1 MLTIC
6 ISVYKIYQNSFFKES
21 FSQYRCRLSP
31 FKVRKYK
38 SNINVSMYEHT
49 LLYCIASIENLTHRI
64 VYSHGACGSVRVEQ
78 FTSVK
83 FLHCCVRSSNKS
95 GYWHSAPYFPKAV
108 AEDILGTPCLGA
120 DEQL

>member
-1 MLTIC
+1 M
-6 ISVYKIYQNSFFKES
+6 F
-21 FSQYRCRLSP
+21 RCMS
-31 FKVRKYK
+31 
-38 SNINVSMYEHT
+38 IT
-49 LLYCIASIENLTHRI
+49 LLYCIASIENLAHRM

-108 AEDILGTPCLGA
+108 AKDILGTPCLGT
-120 DEQL
+120 DEQI